1 MGLSEGSV
9 FAGFVIERRL
19 GVGGMGAVYAARH
32 PRLPRLVALKVLNEN
47 LCSDPEF
54 RARFERE
61 AELAAR
67 VDHPN
72 VVSVYDRGVEG
83 DQLWIAMQ
91 YVDGVDVHQLIKR
104 SRSGLTPRRAVFILT
119 EAAKGLD
126 SAHRRGLLHRDVKP
140 ANILVAEDSDEG
152 DHVLVT
158 DFGIARAVD
167 QTSALTNAG
176 SIPATLPFASPEQI
190 ASRKLDHRSDI
201 YSLGCTLY
209 TMLTGTFPFPRDS
222 QIAVMHAHLT
232 DPPPHVSSANPA
244 VPTEMDEVI
253 ARAMAK
259 EPEQRYRSCRE
270 FASAAQVALLQ
281 LGSGAEPS
289 EAIILGEDSPS
300 QTRSDPS
307 ITVPGGTGMVAS
319 AGLAD
324 TVVPGHRPAAASE
337 RGPEKPRSKRG
348 MIVGGA
354 VLAVVIGLVIAGRLA
369 FGGDQ
374 PQHTPVADTSSAP
387 PAASTAAPA
396 GPWEAY
402 DFVAKALPGLMPDT
416 PSGTAYQEGTCQPV
430 NARFDPVAQLDTAP
444 AVARIMCRP
453 PTGAPSSDIANYIV
467 ICSSDRTPPN
477 ARRRRR
483 RADWGAQRT
492 VVAWGRV
499 RSGRLRNPQRRRS
512 SSRQFRQPGA
522 KLLFGRRQRKRRHQW
537 TGRLRPLV
545 PGCSAVSIECREP
558 AISRTAVMAGICAAL
573 LAGCGHDGGTGSA
586 PATSAKPPAVDVS
599 TLDTGKYLTLPRRLG
614 QVASEE
620 EGRMA
625 EAIRMAEAVADPMSV
640 DPTLVE
646 QVVFSPLITPAD
658 VASNISMTGQAV
670 VAPVLAK
677 YGMVSGRLLLASNTN
692 ADTSGSQ
699 RPDQDVKSVLIMLVR
714 FPDATAAK
722 NAAVEMDAA
731 DFAVS
736 PDNVPV
742 PVTKYPAAHGHWRPS
757 NPSMA
762 STLARDDFVIHVL
775 VANPTPNLEAL
786 TGMVEKTFDSE
797 TAALDRFSRHRWI
810 ESRSCPRTQTGCSAG
825 WSTSPLGPNRPCRPA
840 LPAMDRMAPDRSRI
854 RAK

>member
-1 MGLSEGSV
+1 MCGRFVGAGVGLSEGSV
-9 FAGFVIERRL
+9 FADFVIERRL
-19 GVGGMGAVYAARH
+19 GLGGMGTVYAARH

-91 YVDGVDVHQLIKR
+91 YIDGVDVHQLIKR

-126 SAHRRGLLHRDVKP
+126 GAHRRGLLHRDVKP

-176 SIPATLPFASPEQI
+176 SIAATLPFASPEQI

-201 YSLGCTLY
+201 YSLGCTFY
-209 TMLTGTFPFPRDS
+209 TMLTGALPFPRDS
-222 QIAVMHAHLT
+222 QIAMMHAHLT
-232 DPPPHVSSANPA
+232 DPPPQVSSANPA

-289 EAIILGEDSPS
+289 MAIILGEDSPS
-300 QTRSDPS
+300 QRRSDTSTTGVTGPES
-307 ITVPGGTGMVAS
+307 FLQSDPAPAVPGSTGMVAS

-324 TVVPGHRPAAASE
+324 TIVPGHRPPAAPPAGPFTSDAVSPAASE
-337 RGPEKPRSKRG
+337 HGPEKPRTKRG

-354 VLAVVIGLVIAGRLA
+354 VLAVVIGLVIAGRMV
-369 FGGDQ
+369 FGGGQ

-416 PSGTAYQEGTCQPV
+416 PSGTAYQKGTCQPV
-430 NARFDPVAQLDTAP
+430 NARFDPVDQLDTAP

-453 PTGAPSSDIANYIV
+453 ATGPQSNYIANYIV
-467 ICSSDRTPPN
+467 ICSSDRTPQTLAGVADGLTG
-477 ARRRRR
+477 ARNEQWSRGGGSGQVVYGTHN
-483 RADWGAQRT
+483 GAGAAAVSFDSPARNFCS
-492 VVAWGRV
+492 VVANG
-499 RSGRLRNPQRRRS
+499 N
-512 SSRQFRQPGA
+512 
-522 KLLFGRRQRKRRHQW
+522 
-537 TGRLRPLV
+537 
-545 PGCSAVSIECREP
+545 
-558 AISRTAVMAGICAAL
+558 AG
-573 LAGCGHDGGTGSA
+573 
-586 PATSAKPPAVDVS
+586 
-599 TLDTGKYLTLPRRLG
+599 
-614 QVASEE
+614 
-620 EGRMA
+620 
-625 EAIRMAEAVADPMSV
+625 
-640 DPTLVE
+640 
-646 QVVFSPLITPAD
+646 
-658 VASNISMTGQAV
+658 
-670 VAPVLAK
+670 
-677 YGMVSGRLLLASNTN
+677 
-692 ADTSGSQ
+692 TSG
-699 RPDQDVKSVLIMLVR
+699 QDVFDLWFR
-714 FPDATAAK
+714 DA
-722 NAAVEMDAA
+722 
-731 DFAVS
+731 
-736 PDNVPV
+736 
-742 PVTKYPAAHGHWRPS
+742 
-757 NPSMA
+757 
-762 STLARDDFVIHVL
+762 
-775 VANPTPNLEAL
+775 
-786 TGMVEKTFDSE
+786 
-797 TAALDRFSRHRWI
+797 
-810 ESRSCPRTQTGCSAG
+810 
-825 WSTSPLGPNRPCRPA
+825 PL
-840 LPAMDRMAPDRSRI
+840 
-854 RAK
+854 